1 MDKLQQITDMIKD
14 TDFVSSI
21 EWRLYEKPRIHVDLN
36 WLIKQPFVRE
46 TDRQWTIHRTTG
58 GAFVSVTTEIN
69 GCIVLSILDLNE
81 YQEFSQ
87 LISGVAK

>member
-1 MDKLQQITDMIKD
+1 MELQQIIDMIKD

-21 EWRLYEKPRIHVDLN
+21 EWRLYEKARIHVDLN
-36 WLIKQPFVRE
+36 WLLKQPFVRE
-46 TDRQWTIHRTTG
+46 VDRQWIIHRTTG
-58 GAFVSVTTEIN
+58 GAFISVTTEIN
-69 GCIVLSILDLNE
+69 DCIVLSILDLNE

>member
-1 MDKLQQITDMIKD
+1 MDKLQQIIDMIKD

-36 WLIKQPFVRE
+36 WLLEQPFVRE
-46 TDRQWTIHRTTG
+46 VDRQWIIHRTTS
-58 GAFVSVTTEIN
+58 GAFISVTTEIN
-69 GCIVLSILDLNE
+69 DCIVLSILDLTE

-87 LISGVAK
+87 LISGVSK